1 MAQCKGGGENP
12 KSVRWNNDVKST
24 VRRKEA
30 AGEKA
35 LGAGDEE
42 AKERCMEAYREQK
55 RKVKKRIYLNN
66 RM

>member
-12 KSVRWNNDVKST
+12 KSVWWNNDVKST
-24 VRRKEA
+24 VRRKET

-42 AKERCMEAYREQK
+42 PKERCMEAYRE
-55 RKVKKRIYLNN
+55 
-66 RM
+66 